1 MRAPLMRAAAL
12 CSVLSA
18 RLGDAIPSVPS
29 DGSSVKLVVDG
40 QAAAVV
46 VLPQAPSWIELEAA
60 QELVD
65 HVAKMSGATL
75 PIRNESAAA
84 AQRDT
89 LKVFVGNVSALPDS
103 SPPPPE
109 GFRVWTAAVNDDTS
123 LFIRGDDACSASWP
137 GKSHSAN
144 NDCRRGT
151 IFGVYELLERLGV
164 VWLWPG
170 PSGEAVPRRRTVS
183 IPADLDVTDAP
194 ALLERRYR
202 PTYGNDDL
210 TDPGGRWSALFK
222 SPFNWNA
229 SRVVELAAQERQ
241 WLSRMRVGS
250 HDTPPWGSAF
260 GGWWCASPP
269 PSTPPS
275 LIVSLQG

>member
-1 MRAPLMRAAAL
+1 MRALLRAAAL

-18 RLGDAIPSVPS
+18 RLGDAVPSVPS
-29 DGSSVKLVVDG
+29 DGSVKLVVDG

-84 AQRDT
+84 AQLDALKV

-109 GFRVWTAAVNDDTS
+109 GFRVWTAAVNGGTS

-202 PTYGNDDL
+202 IPPTG
-210 TDPGGRWSALFK
+210 TTGRTTCHRANLRT
-222 SPFNWNA
+222 N
-229 SRVVELAAQERQ
+229 RL
-241 WLSRMRVGS
+241 
-250 HDTPPWGSAF
+250 
-260 GGWWCASPP
+260 
-269 PSTPPS
+269 
-275 LIVSLQG
+275 

>member
-1 MRAPLMRAAAL
+1 
-12 CSVLSA
+12 
-18 RLGDAIPSVPS
+18 
-29 DGSSVKLVVDG
+29 
-40 QAAAVV
+40 
-46 VLPQAPSWIELEAA
+46 
-60 QELVD
+60 
-65 HVAKMSGATL
+65 MSGATL

-84 AQRDT
+84 AQLDT
-89 LKVFVGNVSALPDS
+89 LKVFVGNVSALPPDS

-109 GFRVWTAAVNDDTS
+109 GFRVWTAAVNGDTS

-202 PTYGNDDL
+202 PTYGNGDM

-222 SPFNWNA
+222 QPFNWNA
-229 SRVVELAAQERQ
+229 SRVVELAAQERYY
-241 WLSRMRVGS
+241 M
-250 HDTPPWGSAF
+250 
-260 GGWWCASPP
+260 C
-269 PSTPPS
+269 S
-275 LIVSLQG
+275 LIQPPIQTSI